1 MYVPGG
7 SRRQVYFG
15 EFQLDLDTAELR
27 NNGNKSSLVGQP
39 LQILTELLERP
50 GELVTRQEL
59 KKKLW
64 PDDTFVDFDQSLNK
78 AVNRL
83 REALKDSAE
92 HPRFIETLPRRGYRF
107 IGSLNTPVGIVL
119 ETRKEQSAQA
129 AGREPTA
136 RSRLFKG
143 RAMRVLAM
151 VAAVLGLSALLLV
164 LGHRFAP
171 PAMPRVTGS
180 TRLTNDGRRKFAL
193 VTDGVRL
200 YFSEGGTIVQS
211 SVDGGQ
217 EIEIRTGLSDVDLYD
232 ISPHGSALLVGAG
245 VQGSPTVERPVWI
258 VSLPAGTPIQVGNI
272 KALWASWAPD
282 GEHLA
287 YTTNNGVYA
296 AKKDG
301 TEIRKLANV
310 PGTPWKL
317 QYSPDGSRIRF
328 DAPDTTRNLASIWE
342 ITADGKNIRLLFPE
356 LNKPLHTGA
365 WSADGK
371 YFFFNS
377 HEPEKDRDED
387 IWVSSELGAG
397 ASGNALVRLT
407 QDPIVFG
414 YPVPSPDGKKLFAL
428 GTQSRA
434 ELVRHDRDSNKM
446 VPYLSGIS
454 ASEAGISRDGQWVAY
469 VSYPELTLWRSKVDG
484 TQRLQLTFPPLQV
497 VTPRWSPDGS
507 RIAFTDVRPGKT
519 WKVYVISS
527 SGGAPQEIIPGD
539 TRPEIDPSRCPDGN
553 SIVFGGSVGDAKRSI
568 RRVDLKTHAVSTLTG
583 SEALLSPQLSPDGRY
598 VSALPTDA
606 SKLMLYDFKT
616 GQWQQKGGGI
626 FQFNTW
632 SPDGTRIYLLDISG
646 VSQIVRFDVAG
657 KNFEAVVSLKDVE
670 QGARDWVGLDEAE
683 NPMLVLDKSIT
694 DVYRLDLRI
703 P

>member
-282 GEHLA
+282 GEDLA

-387 IWVSSELGAG
+387 IWVSSELG
-397 ASGNALVRLT
+397 
-407 QDPIVFG
+407 
-414 YPVPSPDGKKLFAL
+414 
-428 GTQSRA
+428 
-434 ELVRHDRDSNKM
+434 
-446 VPYLSGIS
+446 
-454 ASEAGISRDGQWVAY
+454 ISRDGQWVAY

-507 RIAFTDVRPGKT
+507 RIAFTDVSPGKT

-539 TRPEIDPSRCPDGN
+539 TRPEIDPSWCPDGN

-583 SEALLSPQLSPDGRY
+583 SEALLCPQLSPDGRY